1 VKILIGSF
9 CFQFVEM
16 FKELKPRTVFLDGVY
31 FLLWILI
38 CFFDSTFIK
47 FNVILSSFGV
57 VFGLGLGI
65 LIACWQT
72 RSIETKGEYKTTL
85 KTLMLTLLVGVPMV
99 FCLVFLL
106 FSYGSAAG
114 VPMVSFLL
122 PAVPANY
129 AAKIIFSLK
138 WEKKNKMIILYDL
151 RYLNRIYATPKDV

>member
-1 VKILIGSF
+1 
-9 CFQFVEM
+9 M
-16 FKELKPRTVFLDGVY
+16 FKELKPRTVFFDGVY

-47 FNVILSSFGV
+47 FNVILSGLGV
-57 VFGLGLGI
+57 VFGLDLGV

-122 PAVPANY
+122 PAVPASY

>member
-1 VKILIGSF
+1 MDK
-9 CFQFVEM
+9 Q
-16 FKELKPRTVFLDGVY
+16 LKPRTVFFDGVL

-38 CFFDSTFIK
+38 CIFDSTFIK
-47 FNVILSSFGV
+47 FNVILSGLGV
-57 VFGLGLGI
+57 VFGLDLGI
-65 LIACWQT
+65 LIAWRQT

-122 PAVPANY
+122 PAVPASY

-138 WEKKNKMIILYDL
+138 WEKKNKMIILYDF
-151 RYLNRIYATPKDV
+151 RYLNRIYATPKEFLK

>member
-1 VKILIGSF
+1 
-9 CFQFVEM
+9 M
-16 FKELKPRTVFLDGVY
+16 KPRTVFFDGVY

-47 FNVILSSFGV
+47 FNVILSGLGV
-57 VFGLGLGI
+57 VFGLGLGV

-122 PAVPANY
+122 PAVPASY

-138 WEKKNKMIILYDL
+138 WEKKNKMIILYDF
-151 RYLNRIYATPKDV
+151 RYLNRIYATQKNV